1 MGREW
6 KERRARE
13 EGLWVGDGLRE
24 GRGRGEE
31 GGDAEG
37 ERGEGEWMV
46 RGGVERETGLGGE
59 ICFGPIVLYSFWTSD
74 KTKHNQATEWFR
86 TVFLGKTEGKQEIT

>member
-46 RGGVERETGLGGE
+46 RGGGGE
-59 ICFGPIVLYSFWTSD
+59 RNGIGGRNLFWT
-74 KTKHNQATEWFR
+74 NCF
-86 TVFLGKTEGKQEIT
+86 V